1 MVFNIRVYITKSTI
15 GIFFCLLVAFL
26 FAKYISQSP
35 NQIVL
40 SSEPKEYNPCC
51 DFPCENDGVCVNLAN
66 NTYYCD
72 CTGTNYHGLNCHI
85 PSWSE
90 WVKEKLIPSP
100 DITHKLL
107 TRFPWLWAI
116 VNRFT
121 PLQRMMMKY
130 LYLTRGGLIDAPS
143 LYESDHTYIT
153 LDAHYNESYF
163 ARMLP
168 PVPMDCPTQM
178 GTKGPKKLIPAE
190 ELFKRM
196 FLRREFKPEP
206 HDSNL
211 LFQYY
216 AQHFTHQFFRT
227 DYASKGKLT
236 KGKWGVDVSNIY
248 GLTEETRQ
256 GLRSKVDGKL
266 KTKVING
273 GEFPPL
279 LKDVEGVT
287 MDYPPDAPIPDEAKF
302 ALGHPFFA
310 LLPGL
315 FVYATIWVREHN
327 RVCDIL
333 KAEHP
338 HWDDEQLYQTAR
350 LIILGEVITITIED
364 YVQHLSQYRLKLT
377 FNPELVHGTEFQF
390 SNRIS
395 AEFDQLYHWHPLVPD
410 GIKIQDKYYTIM
422 DMAFSNQ
429 AVFSHG
435 LESFIEAMATNRAG
449 ALTARNHPAVTLP
462 IFAKAIRNSRY
473 IRLQGFN
480 QYRKRFNLTPYKSF
494 KELTGED
501 VLSKELED
509 IYKDIDAVEFFVGML
524 AEEPG
529 ASVTGLTMVN
539 VGGPMSL
546 KGLISNPICSP
557 GWWKPSTFGGEVGFN
572 IVKTASLKK
581 LFCNNI
587 KGPCDHIAFSVPKN
601 KTMD

>member
-1 MVFNIRVYITKSTI
+1 M
-15 GIFFCLLVAFL
+15 LM
-26 FAKYISQSP
+26 KYIYMS
-35 NQIVL
+35 
-40 SSEPKEYNPCC
+40 
-51 DFPCENDGVCVNLAN
+51 
-66 NTYYCD
+66 
-72 CTGTNYHGLNCHI
+72 
-85 PSWSE
+85 
-90 WVKEKLIPSP
+90 
-100 DITHKLL
+100 
-107 TRFPWLWAI
+107 
-116 VNRFT
+116 
-121 PLQRMMMKY
+121 
-130 LYLTRGGLIDAPS
+130 RGALIDAPP

-178 GTKGPKKLIPAE
+178 GTKGPKELIPSE

-196 FLRREFKPEP
+196 FLRREFKPDP
-206 HDSNL
+206 SR
-211 LFQYY
+211 FQ
-216 AQHFTHQFFRT
+216 FIVPILRPTF
-227 DYASKGKLT
+227 YASILSNGLCIERKVDKRKMGSKLLYDFFSSLYALIIAI
-236 KGKWGVDVSNIY
+236 KYRSSDLKNWIKIKVDVSNIY
-248 GLTEETRQ
+248 GLTEEIRQ

-287 MDYPPDAPIPDEAKF
+287 MDYPPNAPIPDEAKF

-350 LIILGEVITITIED
+350 LIIVGEVITITIED

-390 SNRIS
+390 SNRIY
-395 AEFDQLYHWHPLVPD
+395 AEFDQLYHWHPFVPD

-449 ALTARNHPAVTLP
+449 ALTARNHPAALINTEKGLNYHPIRVLKNLP
-462 IFAKAIRNSRY
+462 AKM
-473 IRLQGFN
+473 L
-480 QYRKRFNLTPYKSF
+480 
-494 KELTGED
+494 
-501 VLSKELED
+501 LSKELED
-509 IYKDIDAVEFFVGML
+509 IYKDIDAVEFYVGLL

-529 ASVTGLTMVN
+529 PSLTGLTMVN
-539 VGGPMSL
+539 VGGPWSV

-587 KGPCDHIAFSVPKN
+587 KGPCDHIAFLCTKEHAHRL
-601 KTMD
+601 KTISQDYVYKIFDIIVIDTLRKTCNFRDK

>member
-1 MVFNIRVYITKSTI
+1 M
-15 GIFFCLLVAFL
+15 VAFL
-26 FAKYISQSP
+26 YAKYNSQSP
-35 NQIVL
+35 NRIL
-40 SSEPKEYNPCC
+40 ISSESK
-51 DFPCENDGVCVNLAN
+51 A
-66 NTYYCD
+66 
-72 CTGTNYHGLNCHI
+72 
-85 PSWSE
+85 
-90 WVKEKLIPSP
+90 
-100 DITHKLL
+100 
-107 TRFPWLWAI
+107 
-116 VNRFT
+116 
-121 PLQRMMMKY
+121 
-130 LYLTRGGLIDAPS
+130 RGALIDAPP

-178 GTKGPKKLIPAE
+178 GTKGPKELIPAE

-196 FLRREFKPEP
+196 FLRREFKPDP

-248 GLTEETRQ
+248 GLTEEIRQ
-256 GLRSKVDGKL
+256 GYQRGRISSLTEGCGRGHNGLSPECPYTRRSQVRPRASFLR
-266 KTKVING
+266 
-273 GEFPPL
+273 PPSR
-279 LKDVEGVT
+279 
-287 MDYPPDAPIPDEAKF
+287 PFRKF
-302 ALGHPFFA
+302 FK
-310 LLPGL
+310 
-315 FVYATIWVREHN
+315 VYATIWVREHN

-390 SNRIS
+390 SNRIY
-395 AEFDQLYHWHPLVPD
+395 AEFDQLYHWHPFVPD

-462 IFAKAIRNSRY
+462 IFAKAINNSRY
-473 IRLQGFN
+473 MRFQGFN
-480 QYRKRFNLTPYKSF
+480 QYRKRFELPPYKSF

-501 VLSKELED
+501 VLSKELEA
-509 IYKDIDAVEFFVGML
+509 IYKDIDAVEFYVGLL

-529 ASVTGLTMVN
+529 PSLTGLTMVN
-539 VGGPMSL
+539 VGGPWSV

-601 KTMD
+601 TPID